1 MDNGS
6 FSGNHPVTSD
16 QSQNR
21 LLEGRTP
28 SLLAALLFV
37 LALAPIAGNF
47 IFFHPDETFYT
58 NAPIS
63 MMQTGDV
70 LTPRNGQGELRFNKP
85 ILTYWAVLG
94 SYEIFGVSGFTTRL
108 PFLLAGA
115 LTIWLTYQL
124 VMLLFAQ
131 STTALIASLIV
142 ASHPLTIT
150 AAMRANPDML
160 MSLFLLVSVHGLFSL
175 LQSQQIRSFH
185 YYLTY
190 LGFGL
195 AFAVKGP
202 FPVVV
207 FAGISLL
214 FVLFN
219 PWRRLQL
226 TDLIHISSLTLSLMI
241 ALSWFIAMF
250 AIHGAEGMGMFVD
263 DHVSGRVGF
272 QWAKIVGNIAIA
284 AAVLLLLFLPWNLI
298 LLHLG
303 IKRSI
308 RQSLSDSETLKL
320 FAAFA
325 AVWSIAIVV
334 MSGPVA
340 VFYPRYLL
348 PVIPLLA
355 IAMAYVINH
364 AESPVVRRWAGIL
377 AIFAVLLSL
386 PFLGGGMMMAL
397 AQSEM
402 VIFAV
407 TAILSAIG
415 IAAIV
420 TAFRSHSAI
429 AMISLF
435 ATILLLLPSLFL
447 FARPFALPDQG
458 TQVAAKLEKMSLLKG
473 KRIAYLGEINPAAK
487 IRIAAGPEL
496 ELHEVSNLSEEQLN
510 KFDAVVFLH
519 KKKPENLL
527 SGYEIQLAAKS
538 WSTPPLEQLLAAG
551 SLQQAAQILREPDQI
566 HYVAFPK
573 TTNR

>member
-1 MDNGS
+1 MDLFPETS
-6 FSGNHPVTSD
+6 IVTSD
-16 QSQNR
+16 QPHNR
-21 LLEGRTP
+21 ILQGRLP
-28 SLLAALLFV
+28 PLLAALLFV
-37 LALAPIAGNF
+37 LALTPIAGNF

-63 MMQTGDV
+63 MMQSGDI
-70 LTPRNGQGELRFNKP
+70 LTPRNGRGELRFNKP

-94 SYEIFGVSGFTTRL
+94 SYEAFGVSGFTTRL
-108 PFLLAGA
+108 PFMLAGA

-124 VMLLFAQ
+124 VMLLFGQ
-131 STTALIASLIV
+131 RTTALITSLII

-160 MSLFLLVSVHGLFSL
+160 MSLFLLVSVYGLFAL
-175 LQSQQIRSFH
+175 MQSQQLRPFH

-202 FPVVV
+202 FPVIV

-219 PWRRLQL
+219 PWRRLQPI
-226 TDLIHISSLTLSLMI
+226 DLIHLPSMALSLVI

-263 DHVSGRVGF
+263 DHVSGRMGF
-272 QWAKIVGNIAIA
+272 QWGKIVANIALA
-284 AAVLLLLFLPWNLI
+284 GGVLVLFFLPWNLI

-303 IKRSI
+303 IKGMVKR
-308 RQSLSDSETLKL
+308 SLSTSATLKL

-325 AVWSIAIVV
+325 AVWAVAIVL

-355 IAMAYVINH
+355 VVMAYVINQ
-364 AESPVVRRWAGIL
+364 AESPLVWRWAAIL
-377 AIFAVLLSL
+377 TIITVLLSL
-386 PFLGGGMMMAL
+386 PFLGGGMMIAL

-402 VIFAV
+402 VIFAA
-407 TAILSAIG
+407 TITLSAIG
-415 IAAIV
+415 IATIV
-420 TAFRSHSAI
+420 SAFRSHAVI
-429 AMISLF
+429 AMIPLF
-435 ATILLLLPSLFL
+435 TAILLLLPSLFL

-458 TQVAAKLEKMSLLKG
+458 TQVAAKLQQLNLLVG

-496 ELHEVSNLSEEQLN
+496 ELHEVKKPSQEQLN
-510 KFDAVVFLH
+510 GFDAVVYLQSH
-519 KKKPENLL
+519 KPEQLL
-527 SGYEIQLAAKS
+527 SDYGIQMASQS
-538 WSTPPLEQLLAAG
+538 WSSPPLEQLMAAE
-551 SLQQAAQILREPDQI
+551 SLTEAAQILSKPDQI
-566 HYVAFPK
+566 HFVAFPQ
-573 TTNR
+573 TSR